1 MKSRHFVISL
11 LESIVVSFPF
21 AVFQSPFIVPYQY
34 CRVIIRESTYLS
46 MVVFP
51 TADFCTDGR
60 LRKRKSGLT
69 KADDF
74 KNAKKVVSF
83 DVQLEDSVVTDFNKE
98 DAYQSC
104 AVFSPDGSLLA
115 TAGADGHI
123 RMWKV

>member
-1 MKSRHFVISL
+1 
-11 LESIVVSFPF
+11 
-21 AVFQSPFIVPYQY
+21 
-34 CRVIIRESTYLS
+34 
-46 MVVFP
+46 MVVLP
-51 TADFCTDGR
+51 TADFWTDGR

-123 RMWKV
+123 RMWKVWISLPSCIITLTAAVICIVIYMYVKP